1 MHRAPRTRRCRPARV
16 SLAGLCAAATIA
28 AASCGGSETH
38 GSGETTRSGSGSVT
52 YADRQHDFK
61 VTYPSSWHRARR
73 PLTPTL
79 VDPVEIL
86 SIGTTSLTPGGR
98 KCAQF
103 PENAVA
109 SLGPGEALIW
119 VSERA
124 GHPRVH
130 LPPRP
135 ARFRLVRPERTE
147 LHTCVAGRTR
157 FSEWPIGFR
166 EAGRQFNVFVAIGKP
181 IPRTPRV
188 QAERVLDSLELTGP
202 GRSGERGGAG

>member
-1 MHRAPRTRRCRPARV
+1 MPRAPRNRRCLPGTV
-16 SLAGLCAAATIA
+16 SLAGLCAAAAIA
-28 AASCGGSETH
+28 GGCAGSETH
-38 GSGETTRSGSGSVT
+38 GSGEMTRSGSGSVT
-52 YADRQHDFK
+52 YTDRQHDLK

-79 VDPVEIL
+79 VDPEEIL
-86 SIGTTSLTPGGR
+86 SLGTTSLTPGGR

-135 ARFRLVRPERTE
+135 ARFTLGRPERTE

-157 FSEWPIGFR
+157 FSEWPIDFR
-166 EAGRQFNVFVAIGKP
+166 EARRQFNVLVAIGKP
-181 IPRTPRV
+181 IPRTRRV
-188 QAERVLDSLELTGP
+188 QAERILESFELTGP
-202 GRSGERGGAG
+202 GRSEERGGAG